1 MWCEKFNSFVY
12 PAYLS
17 HQRGVTQAL
26 FDDVYVIFPMHVNF
40 PITSRFVLKATIHE
54 NKNSEL
60 FYVTWESF
68 FFKKTLLWY
77 CASMLYLINFSVLP
91 QCVLIFHVPL
101 SIIYQLFFT
110 ISRDAL
116 YTRRSIRDV
125 MFLRDFPFSS
135 FPLIF

>member
-54 NKNSEL
+54 NKSSKL
-60 FYVTWESF
+60 FYVICESF
-68 FFKKTLLWY
+68 FQKDALVIL
-77 CASMLYLINFSVLP
+77 SMLV
-91 QCVLIFHVPL
+91 IF
-101 SIIYQLFFT
+101 
-110 ISRDAL
+110 D
-116 YTRRSIRDV
+116 
-125 MFLRDFPFSS
+125 
-135 FPLIF
+135 